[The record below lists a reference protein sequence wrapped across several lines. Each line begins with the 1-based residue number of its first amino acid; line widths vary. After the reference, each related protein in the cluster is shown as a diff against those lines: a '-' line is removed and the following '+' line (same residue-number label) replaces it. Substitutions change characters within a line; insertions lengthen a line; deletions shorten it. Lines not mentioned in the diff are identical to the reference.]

1 LPLKDLYLTVD
12 KKTINS
18 RSIIMNLESLKHR
31 QHMVVDKFGPWTA
44 SNIHLADHFYTIGE
58 HIQGDE
64 VKLRRILQVVSDAA
78 NKPLEAIRLL
88 DLACHEGIYAIEFAR
103 HGANVLGIEGR
114 QAHIEKAMFVKEAL
128 SLNNVDFVQDDVRN
142 LSKDK
147 YGSFDVVLCLGILY
161 HLDVP
166 DVLHFIE
173 RISEVCDDIA
183 VIDTLIAPGPTVSYV
198 YDGTR
203 YWGNRVSEGHKPS
216 DNPEDKIKRYW
227 ASLDNATS
235 FHLSRTSL
243 YCMLSCAG
251 FTSVYECYIPPE
263 PAKAIDRITLLA
275 IKGRRQR
282 IINSPLMEEY
292 PANNA
297 PEEFNAH
304 KIERLYGRIYRA
316 ARLLIPEK
324 ARVAIKSHG
333 FLGRI
338 FRPFKPSK

>member
-1 LPLKDLYLTVD
+1 
-12 KKTINS
+12 
-18 RSIIMNLESLKHR
+18 MNIESLKDKQR
-31 QHMVVDKFGPWTA
+31 TIVDRFGPWTA
-44 SNIHLADHFYTIGE
+44 SNIHLTDHFYTIGE

-78 NKPLEAIRLL
+78 SEPLETIRLL

-114 QAHIEKAMFVKEAL
+114 QPHIEKAMFVKDAL
-128 SLNNVDFVQDDVRN
+128 SLTNVDFVRDDVRN
-142 LSKDK
+142 LSKNK

-166 DVLHFIE
+166 DVFHFIE
-173 RISEVCDDIA
+173 RIGEVCDDIT
-183 VIDTLIAPGPTVSYV
+183 VIDTLIAPGPTSSFS

-203 YWGNRVSEGHKPS
+203 YWGNRVSEGHKSS
-216 DNPEDKIKRYW
+216 DSREDKIKRYW
-227 ASLDNATS
+227 ASLDNVTS

-243 YCMLSCAG
+243 YCMLSRVG
-251 FTSVYECYIPPE
+251 FTSVYECYIPSE

-282 IINSPLMEEY
+282 IINSPLMDEY
-292 PANNA
+292 PTNNT
-297 PEEFNAH
+297 PEEFNTH
-304 KIERLYGRIYRA
+304 KIEKLYGRIYRA
-316 ARLLIPEK
+316 GRLLIPE
-324 ARVAIKSHG
+324 RVRVGIKSHG
-333 FLGRI
+333 FLGRL

>member
-1 LPLKDLYLTVD
+1 M
-12 KKTINS
+12 
-18 RSIIMNLESLKHR
+18 MNLESLKHKQR
-31 QHMVVDKFGPWTA
+31 TVVDKFGPWTA

-78 NKPLEAIRLL
+78 SGPLETIRLL

-114 QAHIEKAMFVKEAL
+114 QAHIEKAMFVKDAL

-166 DVLHFIE
+166 DVFKFIE
-173 RISEVCDDIA
+173 CIGEVCDDIA
-183 VIDTLIAPGPTVSYV
+183 VIDTLIAPGPTSSYV
-198 YDGTR
+198 YDGTT
-203 YWGNRVSEGHKPS
+203 YWGNRISEGHKPS
-216 DNPEDKIKRYW
+216 DSPEDKIKRYW
-227 ASLDNATS
+227 ASLDNVTS

-243 YCMLSCAG
+243 YCMLGRVG

-263 PAKAIDRITLLA
+263 PAKPIDRITLLA

-282 IINSPLMEEY
+282 IINSPLMEDY
-292 PANNA
+292 PANNT
-297 PEEFNAH
+297 PEEFNTH
-304 KIERLYGRIYRA
+304 KIEKLYGRIYRA

-324 ARVAIKSHG
+324 ARVAIKGHG
-333 FLGRI
+333 FLGRL

>member
-1 LPLKDLYLTVD
+1 M
-12 KKTINS
+12 
-18 RSIIMNLESLKHR
+18 MNLELLKNR
-31 QHMVVDKFGPWTA
+31 QRTVVEKFGSWTA

-58 HIQGDE
+58 YIHGDE
-64 VKLRRILQVVSDAA
+64 VKLRRILQIVSDVAT
-78 NKPLEAIRLL
+78 KPLEAVRLL

-114 QAHIEKAMFVKEAL
+114 QAHIEKAMFVKDAL
-128 SLNNVDFVQDDVRN
+128 SLTDVDFVQDDVRN

-166 DVLHFIE
+166 DVFQFIE
-173 RISEVCDDIA
+173 CIGQVCDDIA
-183 VIDTLIAPGPTVSYV
+183 VIDTLIAPGPTSSYV

-203 YWGNRVSEGHKPS
+203 YWGNRLSEGHKPS
-216 DNPEDKIKRYW
+216 DSPEDKIKRYW
-227 ASLDNATS
+227 ASLDNVTS

-243 YCMLSCAG
+243 CCMLSRVG
-251 FTSVYECYIPPE
+251 FTSVYECYMPPE

-282 IINSPLMEEY
+282 IINSPLMEDY
-292 PANNA
+292 PANNK

-304 KIERLYGRIYRA
+304 KIEKLYGRIYRA
-316 ARLLIPEK
+316 ARLLIPKK
-324 ARVAIKSHG
+324 ARIAIKDYG
-333 FLGRI
+333 FLRGL
-338 FRPFKPSK
+338 FRPFKSKT

>member
-1 LPLKDLYLTVD
+1 M
-12 KKTINS
+12 
-18 RSIIMNLESLKHR
+18 MNLESLKHR
-31 QHMVVDKFGPWTA
+31 QRRVVDKFGPWTA

-64 VKLRRILQVVSDAA
+64 VKLRRILQIVSDAA
-78 NKPLEAIRLL
+78 SEPLETIRLL

-114 QAHIEKAMFVKEAL
+114 ETHVEKAMFVKDAL
-128 SLNNVDFVQDDVRN
+128 SLNNVAFVQDDVRN

-166 DVLHFIE
+166 DVFQFIE
-173 RISEVCDDIA
+173 RIGEVCDDIA
-183 VIDTLIAPGPTVSYV
+183 IIDTLIAPGPTLPYV

-203 YWGNRVSEGHKPS
+203 YWGNRISEGHKSS
-216 DNPEDKIKRYW
+216 DSPEDKIKRYW
-227 ASLDNATS
+227 ASLDNVTS
-235 FHLSRTSL
+235 FLLSRTSL
-243 YCMLSCAG
+243 YCMLGRVG

-263 PAKAIDRITLLA
+263 PAKPIDRITLLA

-297 PEEFNAH
+297 PEEFNTH
-304 KIERLYGRIYRA
+304 KIEKLYGRIYRA
-316 ARLLIPEK
+316 GKLLIPEK
-324 ARVAIKSHG
+324 ARAAIKAHG
-333 FLGRI
+333 FLGKL
-338 FRPFKPSK
+338 FRPFKPST

>member
-1 LPLKDLYLTVD
+1 
-12 KKTINS
+12 
-18 RSIIMNLESLKHR
+18 MNIESLKQGQR
-31 QHMVVDKFGPWTA
+31 TVIDKFGPWTA

-78 NKPLEAIRLL
+78 SKPLETIRLL

-114 QAHIEKAMFVKEAL
+114 RAHIERASFVKDTL
-128 SLNNVDFVQDDVRN
+128 SLKNVEFVQDDVRN
-142 LSKDK
+142 LGRQK

-166 DVLHFIE
+166 DVFRFIE
-173 RISEVCDDIA
+173 SIGEVCDDIA
-183 VIDTLIAPGPTVSYV
+183 VIDTRIAPGPTSSYV
-198 YDGTR
+198 YEETR
-203 YWGNRVSEGHKPS
+203 YWGNRISEGHGLS
-216 DNPEDKIKRYW
+216 DSPDEKIKRYW
-227 ASLDNATS
+227 ASLDNVTS

-243 YCMLSCAG
+243 YCMLSRVG

-263 PAKAIDRITLLA
+263 PEKPIDRITLLA
-275 IKGRRQR
+275 IKGRRQH

-292 PANNA
+292 PANNT
-297 PEEFNAH
+297 PEELNAC
-304 KIERLYGRIYRA
+304 KVEKLYGRIYRA

-324 ARVAIKSHG
+324 IRVAIKSHG
-333 FLGRI
+333 FLGRL
-338 FRPFKPSK
+338 FKPFKPGT